1 MHNQADSLQITK
13 KQDETERNTKKNKKT
28 AHIWKQ
34 SGHPFPHSHSQI
46 GSVGSN
52 FSPVID
58 MLRQQPPFL
67 RQLEYFHRS
76 IKLKWWDWN
85 EKKKSSSLLY
95 LVQSERR
102 LSQSWCDKPQNFPAR
117 RSPLLNTYG
126 KSRYTCITLLSL
138 WENLERLTAFE
149 AVVCKPE

>member
-13 KQDETERNTKKNKKT
+13 KQDETERNKQKKKKT

-34 SGHPFPHSHSQI
+34 SGQPFPHSHSQI

-85 EKKKSSSLLY
+85 EKKKNHQACFIWYRVSAASAKVDVINLKTSQHAEVLY
-95 LVQSERR
+95 
-102 LSQSWCDKPQNFPAR
+102 
-117 RSPLLNTYG
+117 
-126 KSRYTCITLLSL
+126 
-138 WENLERLTAFE
+138 
-149 AVVCKPE
+149 